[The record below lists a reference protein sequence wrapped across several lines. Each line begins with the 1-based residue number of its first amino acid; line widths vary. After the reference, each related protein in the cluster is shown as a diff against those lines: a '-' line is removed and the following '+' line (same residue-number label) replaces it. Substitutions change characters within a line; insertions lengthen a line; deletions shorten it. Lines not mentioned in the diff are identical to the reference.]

1 MVQSLEAERT
11 HPPDLRARGP
21 NLSVYGTFDVLNYGD
36 LLFPLLLRDRL
47 GVSEERMRAFSPVG
61 GALAWDDAVT
71 ALPIDTAAD
80 FAADLHVVGGGN
92 ILHDRVTS
100 LSDYA
105 NGRFGQRGAYA
116 ALWLGAGLI
125 AAGQEKPLAW
135 NAPGVPY
142 PMEPGPAQ
150 VLRDRIL
157 AASPSVTLRDD
168 ASRELWGVG
177 ARPGIDTLPDTALDL
192 PALWPA
198 ETLRAPAAAAFA
210 RHGLTVPER
219 WLALH
224 VNDRYLD
231 GDVALQARQ
240 IEALAG
246 RTNALPV
253 LIAIGPCHGDH
264 RLAVALRS
272 ELTIPALVLVQ
283 PRGLREIAGLIAHA
297 TGYVGSSMH
306 GLITALAYGRPAIA
320 VARPRMIKFAG
331 FLDHL
336 GMPERLVRSWA
347 EAVEAAALL
356 EPLPAE
362 GLQAI
367 RSARDRIDAHWARL
381 RGLFG
386 APLPDTC
393 QAATQELR
401 LWMERQPAPPRD
413 WRAFTTV
420 LQVPASSSAAPAD
433 KPFHCSICGGTTM
446 RPDRRLAD
454 SLQGHG
460 QRCASC
466 NSTAR
471 HRAMHQVLDQ
481 LRKEP
486 TLRASGLQYGRHRV
500 AAGGWFA
507 DFALLHPAHEDGRLA
522 PPPADRRFAM
532 VICLDVLEDVRDPG
546 AALAALAAATAEEGV
561 LLLSFRTVPG
571 RGQTLDWGF
580 ARGDEPGCRRAFG
593 EDVVETLKRHLPD
606 AHLTVLRP
614 ADPHAGSETMLC
626 LITWSA
632 ARHAWIAAQGLPG
645 APMPAA
651 T

>member
-1 MVQSLEAERT
+1 MIQGLEAER
-11 HPPDLRARGP
+11 PPVSTCQTRRPSLA
-21 NLSVYGTFDVLNYGD
+21 VYGTFDVLNYGD

-47 GVSEERMRAFSPVG
+47 GLAEEQMRAFSPVG
-61 GALAWDDAVT
+61 GTLAWDDAVT
-71 ALPIDTAAD
+71 ALPIDSAAE
-80 FAADLHVVGGGN
+80 FAADLHVIGGGN

-105 NGRFGQRGAYA
+105 NGRLGQRGAYA

-125 AAGQEKPLAW
+125 AAGQDRPLAF

-150 VLRDRIL
+150 ILRDRIL
-157 AASPSVTLRDD
+157 AASPCVTLRDD
-168 ASRELWGVG
+168 ASREFWGVG
-177 ARPGIDTLPDTALDL
+177 TRPGIDTLPDTALDL
-192 PALWPA
+192 AALWPA
-198 ETLRAPAAAAFA
+198 GTLRAPAEAAFA
-210 RHGLTVPER
+210 RHGLSVPER

-240 IEALAG
+240 IEALAK
-246 RTNALPV
+246 RMDALPV

-331 FLDHL
+331 FLAHL

-347 EAVEAAALL
+347 EAGEAGALL
-356 EPLPAE
+356 DPLPTE

-367 RSARDRIDAHWARL
+367 GEARSRIDAHWARL

-386 APLPDTC
+386 APLPASC
-393 QAATQELR
+393 HAAMRELR

-413 WRAFTTV
+413 WRAFTSV
-420 LQVPASSSAAPAD
+420 LSAPASQGAAPAD
-433 KPFHCSICGGTTM
+433 KPFHCSICGGTTL

-454 SLQGHG
+454 SLRGHG

-471 HRAMHQVLDQ
+471 HRAMHQVTDQ

-507 DFALLHPAHEDGRLA
+507 DFALIHPAHADGRLT
-522 PPPADRRFAM
+522 PPPENRRFAM

-571 RGQTLDWGF
+571 RGETLDWGF

-614 ADPHAGSETMLC
+614 TDPHAGSETMLC
-626 LITWSA
+626 LVTWSA
-632 ARHAWIAAQGLPG
+632 ARHAWIVAQGLPG
-645 APMPAA
+645 GAKSAAP
-651 T
+651 